1 MELSILDAL
10 NISLTGFVVVL
21 IILALL
27 AVIIVILSKIV
38 RAVENMSTKD
48 KKISKKE
55 LKAAETVKDTTTEAI
70 IDTKATSDTVEY
82 YNGVELYKTD
92 LKSAAMA
99 MAIVSHES
107 GIPLERLNF
116 KSIKLVDNL
125 ELYKTDDKTAAT
137 IMAIVSHQS
146 GIPLDRLLFKS
157 IKLIEK

>member
-27 AVIIVILSKIV
+27 AVIIVLLSKII
-38 RAVENMSTKD
+38 RIVENAGNSKD
-48 KKISKKE
+48 E
-55 LKAAETVKDTTTEAI
+55 NVVKDNN
-70 IDTKATSDTVEY
+70 TKSAPAVTPAPVAAAPAATPVAY
-82 YNGVELYKTD
+82 CNGV
-92 LKSAAMA
+92 
-99 MAIVSHES
+99 
-107 GIPLERLNF
+107 
-116 KSIKLVDNL
+116 

-146 GIPLDRLLFKS
+146 GIPLDRLVFKS

>member
-10 NISLTGFVVVL
+10 NISLTGFFVVL

-27 AVIIVILSKIV
+27 AIIIVLLSKVIRV
-38 RAVENMSTKD
+38 VEGIDDKKD
-48 KKISKKE
+48 KNIKIEKK
-55 LKAAETVKDTTTEAI
+55 AVSAPAVTP
-70 IDTKATSDTVEY
+70 VEKVTAPAV
-82 YNGVELYKTD
+82 YNGGVELYKTD

-107 GIPLERLNF
+107 GIPLNRLQF
-116 KSIKLVDNL
+116 TSIKLVDEL

-146 GIPLDRLLFKS
+146 GIPLDRLVFKS